1 VRINTLR
8 DLYIDQLE
16 NIYDAEL
23 QLIKELPQAAH
34 AATNPKL
41 KEAFTGH
48 FQLTRGHVQRLQK
61 VFTYMNMTP
70 ALKPCKAM
78 HGLIEEASEMIKHDS
93 ASEVKDA
100 GLIAVVQCMEH
111 YEIAVYG
118 TVRTFARILGQYQ
131 AATLLQETL
140 SEENEAD
147 QLLTLIAINTVN
159 SKAANANIP
168 AGTV

>member
-1 VRINTLR
+1 MRINTLQ

-16 NIYDAEL
+16 IIYDAEL
-23 QLIKELPQAAH
+23 QLLKTLPQIAY

-41 KEAFTGH
+41 KEALTGH

-61 VFTYMNMTP
+61 VFASLRMTP

-78 HGLIEEASEMIKHDS
+78 QGLVEEASEMIRHES

-100 GLIAVVQCMEH
+100 GLIAVTQCMEH
-111 YEIAVYG
+111 YEIAIYG
-118 TVRTFARILGQYQ
+118 SIRTFARILGQYQ
-131 AATLLQETL
+131 AAILLQETL
-140 SEENEAD
+140 SEENEVD